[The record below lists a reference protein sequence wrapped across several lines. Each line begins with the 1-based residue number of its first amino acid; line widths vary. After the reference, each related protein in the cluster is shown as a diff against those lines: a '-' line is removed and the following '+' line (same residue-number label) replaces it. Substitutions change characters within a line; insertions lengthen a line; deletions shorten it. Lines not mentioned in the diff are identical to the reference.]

1 MGSHRVTSIFFLLKS
16 IFISGC
22 WNGWCTKLLNY
33 SIPFK
38 TLVLIDSKLKAAGG
52 AADVRRGKGEK
63 RANGGVQSGG
73 ETSPSKILK
82 NFETL
87 PFVPLNRKDIIKTN
101 FETLPF
107 VPLNRKD
114 IIKTNFETIRTLMR
128 RSRCTR
134 TWRSPTCWSCK
145 VWRVSETSS
154 PDAAAADTAH
164 ISFLKFLSVQRL
176 HLIWEKTLQRM
187 FSKLNIAVCVF

>member
-101 FETLPF
+101 FET
-107 VPLNRKD
+107 
-114 IIKTNFETIRTLMR
+114 IRTLMR

-154 PDAAAADTAH
+154 PDADAAH

-187 FSKLNIAVCVF
+187 FSKLNIAVCAF